1 VVIFALLLL
10 PLGLLLAAL
19 LIEWALEWA
28 DEILTDP

>member
-1 VVIFALLLL
+1 MIFALLLL